1 MEAVTSTLTCVE
13 ALLATIDV
21 TTDPGRRDRVHS
33 QLLLPEG
40 REHLTEGLEEVQGGV
55 VVLRSD
61 RCGRIVVFAAAAPTT
76 AVRAH
81 RMALLS
87 AGDCLR
93 RPEEGIGGR
102 AQQLVLPAVGIPKV
116 PREVS
121 GRRGSCAFGTMNGIV
136 SSSQT
141 LQ

>member
-1 MEAVTSTLTCVE
+1 MEAVTSTLTCVK
-13 ALLATIDV
+13 ALLATVDV
-21 TTDPGRRDRVHS
+21 TTDPGGRDRVHS

-61 RCGRIVVFAAAAPTT
+61 RYGRIVVVFAAAAPTA

-87 AGDCLR
+87 AGDCL
-93 RPEEGIGGR
+93 
-102 AQQLVLPAVGIPKV
+102 
-116 PREVS
+116 
-121 GRRGSCAFGTMNGIV
+121 
-136 SSSQT
+136 
-141 LQ
+141 